1 MARDETDGT
10 ATTAGTSDEDLAL
23 RAYPDGD
30 PYADRIHVCRACGAA
45 QRTNTSGRPSIGDY
59 TLEALMEPDE
69 VRAEPYDDPDVRC
82 VVCGVIRDQ
91 DVYEVWSRD
100 ELLERMARREA

>member
-45 QRTNTSGRPSIGDY
+45 RRTNTSGQPTITGAS
-59 TLEALMEPDE
+59 LEDLMGSDE
-69 VRAEPYDDPDVRC
+69 VQAEAYDDPDA
-82 VVCGVIRDQ
+82 VCEQCDVTRDQ